1 MKHIS
6 STLLGLLSILSL
18 TQSSV
23 AASTPFIQEY
33 VQMKL
38 NLNSATLEELIALP
52 GIGES
57 KARAI
62 LLRREQKPF
71 HSVQELRS
79 IKGFG
84 PKLVAS
90 LKDQLTAEPTPNN

>member
-6 STLLGLLSILSL
+6 STLLGLLSLLSL
-18 TQSSV
+18 SQSSF

-38 NLNSATLEELIALP
+38 NVNSATFEELVALP

-84 PKLVAS
+84 SKLIAS
-90 LKDQLTAEPTPNN
+90 LKDQLTAEPIPNN

>member
-6 STLLGLLSILSL
+6 STLLGLLSLLSL
-18 TQSSV
+18 GQSSF

-33 VQMKL
+33 VQVKL
-38 NLNSATLEELIALP
+38 NLNSATLEELVALP

-84 PKLVAS
+84 PKLIAS
-90 LKDQLTAEPTPNN
+90 LKDKLDAQPVN

>member
-6 STLLGLLSILSL
+6 STLLSLLSILSL
-18 TQSSV
+18 SQTSL

-33 VQMKL
+33 VQVKL
-38 NLNSATLEELIALP
+38 NLNNATLEELIALP

-62 LLRREQKPF
+62 LRYREQKPF
-71 HSVQELRS
+71 HSVNELRN

-90 LKDQLTAEPTPNN
+90 LKEHIEAQPIN